1 MIPKLGAIPLP
12 HSAPSE
18 TPPSPQPPPAPPAP
32 TMNRVPA
39 TTTRPAATPEGQ
51 VRRAEMQNVPPRNF
65 EDDYWAA
72 QPPAVQALRHIDD
85 LEERQ
90 KLAGELLGA
99 GYKLD
104 IPIMVWGWGA
114 QNTTQS
120 RQAYG
125 YTWVPHAMQAAIRI
139 APGLTMP
146 GVEPYDPN
154 NPPPDSILVENPQAT
169 PSWFSGGE
177 TEAILESSNGEKS
190 SMPVQ
195 LLSTGEQALAVKQR
209 LAELGLGDLPLS
221 EQPPAKGY
229 KVDWGSEPRRVYAAG
244 GINISLWMDTLA
256 RNAKADEL
264 RALLKEA
271 WHAGRK
277 D

>member
-1 MIPKLGAIPLP
+1 
-12 HSAPSE
+12 
-18 TPPSPQPPPAPPAP
+18 
-32 TMNRVPA
+32 MNRVPA

-51 VRRAEMQNVPPRNF
+51 VRRAEMQNAPPRNF

-85 LEERQ
+85 LEQRQ

-125 YTWVPHAMQAAIRI
+125 YTWVPHAMQEAIKI

-146 GVEPYDPN
+146 GVDPYDPN

-177 TEAILESSNGEKS
+177 TEAILESANGEKS

-195 LLSTGEQALAVKQR
+195 LLSTGEQALAVKKR

-229 KVDWGSEPRRVYAAG
+229 KVSWGSEPRRVYAAG

-256 RNAKADEL
+256 RNAMADEL
-264 RALLKEA
+264 HALLKEA

>member
-18 TPPSPQPPPAPPAP
+18 NPPSPQTPPAPPAP

-39 TTTRPAATPEGQ
+39 TTSRPAATPEGQ
-51 VRRAEMQNVPPRNF
+51 VRRAEMQNAPPRNF
-65 EDDYWAA
+65 EDAYWAA

-85 LEERQ
+85 LEQRQ

-125 YTWVPHAMQAAIRI
+125 YTWVPHAMQEAIKI

-146 GVEPYDPN
+146 GVDPYDPN

-169 PSWFSGGE
+169 PNWFSGGE
-177 TEAILESSNGEKS
+177 SEAILESSNGEKS
-190 SMPVQ
+190 SLPVQ

-209 LAELGLGDLPLS
+209 LAELGLGDLALS

-229 KVDWGSEPRRVYAAG
+229 KVNWGSEPRRVYAAG

-256 RNAKADEL
+256 RNANADEL